1 MCFGNDHL
9 FAFKGCFVLK
19 FQDIS
24 RAVYTGKHP
33 VPQVF
38 ELCIDRSMNHLV
50 YLLKAYYIRCSFTS
64 AKGIIGGNF
73 AHQYIYICRMQQ
85 IVGCNQ
91 GTLVIFF

>member
-1 MCFGNDHL
+1 MRFGNNHF
-9 FAFKGCFVLK
+9 FALKGCFVLE

-38 ELCIDRSMNHLV
+38 ELAVDRRVNHLV
-50 YLLKAYYIRCSFTS
+50 YLLKTRYIGSTFTS

-73 AHQYIYICRMQQ
+73 AHKHIYIRRM
-85 IVGCNQ
+85 
-91 GTLVIFF
+91 